1 MPFVRPTLTALI
13 DRMQSDVEAQLSD
26 LGTLLRR
33 SVVRVL
39 VKVLAAA
46 IHATYGFLNY
56 IADQLFASTADGTYL
71 EIIAGEYGM
80 ARTAAEYATGEATV
94 TATVVTTIPAGT
106 KLQNGEG
113 QEYTVD
119 DDTATIVGSNTI
131 AFTAVTAGSAANDD
145 AGITLTFVSAVTGVA
160 TTATVDSDGIG
171 GGADEET
178 DDDLRDRILF
188 RKKRPPHG
196 GASHD
201 YVNWAKEYAG
211 VTRAWVYPQYAGN
224 GTLALAFVRDND
236 ATILPNAA
244 QRTAVN
250 TYIQEHVNPRTG
262 ETVGIPVTANAGF
275 EIVELT
281 DYPITITVQVYPNTA
296 DVQTAITTELNG
308 LLLTA
313 GGPAETIYLSSIYK
327 AVAGAAGVEY
337 FNISAPT
344 SDTTPSF
351 TQMPSFT
358 ITFQDYS

>member
-1 MPFVRPTLTALI
+1 MPFVRPSLTTLI
-13 DRMQSDVEAQLSD
+13 NRMQSDVESQLSD

-56 IADQLFASTADGTYL
+56 MSDQLFASTADTSYL
-71 EIIAGEYGM
+71 EIIAAEYGM
-80 ARTAAEYATGEATV
+80 ARTAASYATGSATV
-94 TATVVTTIPAGT
+94 TATIATTIPAGT

-113 QEYTVD
+113 QEYTID
-119 DDTATIVGSNTI
+119 DDTITAVGSNTI
-131 AFTAVTAGSAANDD
+131 DFTAVTAGSDANDD
-145 AGITLTFVSAVTGVA
+145 ASVTLTFVSAVTGIS

-236 ATILPNAA
+236 DTILPNSA
-244 QRTAVN
+244 QRTAVS
-250 TYIQEHVNPRTG
+250 TYIQEHVNPITG

-275 EIVELT
+275 EVVALT
-281 DYPITITVQVYPNTA
+281 DYPISITVQVYPNTS
-296 DVQTAITTELNG
+296 DVQTAITSELNS
-308 LLLTA
+308 LLLVE
-313 GGPAETIYLSSIYK
+313 GGPAETLYLSSIYK
-327 AVAGAAGVEY
+327 AVMGAAGVEY
-337 FNISAPT
+337 CSISSPT

-358 ITFQDYS
+358 ITFQDYT